1 MGPGVYSDREA
12 AAHVGETVTVVGTVI
27 SVHRTKGGHIFIN
40 FGSDYPH
47 QTFSGA
53 VLAPRGSWSRGLDS
67 LVGRPVGIRGEI
79 KRYKGQPEIVVER
92 AEQLVPDGSKAP

>member
-1 MGPGVYSDREA
+1 LGPGVYSDREA

-47 QTFSGA
+47 QTFSGRCSRHGGA
-53 VLAPRGSWSRGLDS
+53 GLADWIRWWG
-67 LVGRPVGIRGEI
+67 GR
-79 KRYKGQPEIVVER
+79 
-92 AEQLVPDGSKAP
+92 